1 MTRDMLRVMAIGVGL
16 LWVPGRVAL
25 GENAA
30 VASQAAEARI
40 NELTAEYTLLYSVG
54 QTANAITAATKALA
68 AVEQAFG
75 PDHERVAQ
83 VLNDLGHLQQLQ
95 SEFGEAEK
103 LHQRALTIR
112 ERIFNSDGPAVAQSL
127 NNLGKAYHSQGRD
140 AQAETV
146 YTRSLSILERH
157 VPLTDPSRLVV
168 LEAYEQA
175 LRSQGKT
182 VEADAVAAMLK
193 TVRSAQ

>member
-1 MTRDMLRVMAIGVGL
+1 MLRVVAMGVAL
-16 LWVPGRVAL
+16 LWAAEGVAL
-25 GENAA
+25 GEDAG
-30 VASQAAEARI
+30 VAPQAAEARI
-40 NELTAEYTLLYSVG
+40 NELTAEYTLLHSGG

-68 AVEQAFG
+68 AAEEAFG
-75 PDHERVAQ
+75 PEHERVAQ

-95 SEFGEAEK
+95 SEFGEAEQ

-112 ERIFNSDGPAVAQSL
+112 ERVFDSDGPAVVQSL

-140 AQAETV
+140 AQAEAV
-146 YTRSLSILERH
+146 YKRSLSILERH

-168 LEAYEQA
+168 LEAYEQV

-182 VEADAVAAMLK
+182 SKADAVAAMLK
-193 TVRSAQ
+193 TIRSAR